1 MSIQRTFIHPTSN
14 RVNFFLQATYNY
26 IFFNGDTHSIID
38 INDPSRVKY
47 FRMDNFKAIDN
58 FIQNKIVLL
67 QESNILDPQLEEFS
81 QSIIDH
87 SILNPNYEEEAKEI
101 CFKTIEINIRQCIED
116 RKNECEWL
124 PGQSVNLLNFY
135 IEDSKDKFK
144 SFLQEQRTGGKKS
157 KKRRNKKRKTRKR

>member
-26 IFFNGDTHSIID
+26 IFFNRDTHSIID

-47 FRMDNFKAIDN
+47 FRMDNFKEAIDN

-101 CFKTIEINIRQCIED
+101 CFKLI
-116 RKNECEWL
+116 L
-124 PGQSVNLLNFY
+124 
-135 IEDSKDKFK
+135 
-144 SFLQEQRTGGKKS
+144 KKYQ
-157 KKRRNKKRKTRKR
+157 TAVGLHCFCAIHV